1 MSEPGNVVS
10 DTPADRRSSAGACPG
25 DLSRRHIEPQARC
38 HVAACRPLARSWTAR
53 TVIASW
59 PYADIRRADGPAGT
73 LRTMCVSAPLL
84 ARLEIRDPALAA
96 ELERRCP
103 SLDAD
108 LPGAK
113 GVAVIVG
120 WSVAALVSIV
130 LMVLFVVPLA
140 ADRLTPLIPYAV
152 EKRIG
157 EVADKQVKVI
167 FDGKQCENPDG
178 KAAFAQA
185 GRHAAPGRRR
195 RRHGGRRG
203 DFQRDRQRHRACP
216 AARST
221 CSRDLLAKA
230 ENVDELAGVLAHE
243 LGHVKNRDGLRNL
256 IYNGGTS
263 FLIGLLFGDVT
274 GSSAIIFASRELFQ
288 ASHSREAERT
298 ADQTTID
305 VMRKLGRSPKPMGE
319 FLLRVTGKEK
329 GKGLALI
336 SSHPLSEDRLA
347 RMSQQDSF
355 ADRAAAA
362 DGRRVGGPQGDLQVA
377 DEELSRVQFGKP
389 LLFATQARTS
399 GRISGSS
406 AFTSSTDMPGRTRG

>member
-1 MSEPGNVVS
+1 MTEPWNLAS
-10 DTPADRRSSAGACPG
+10 DRSATDGAPPARAPVTYLDGTS
-25 DLSRRHIEPQARC
+25 SRRRDVSLKLAERC
-38 HVAACRPLARSWTAR
+38 EVLDGEERVAA
-53 TVIASW
+53 W

-73 LRTMCVSAPLL
+73 LRVMCISAPLL
-84 ARLEIRDPALAA
+84 ARLEIRDAGLAA

-113 GVAVIVG
+113 GVAVIVA
-120 WSVAALVSIV
+120 WSAAALVSII

-167 FDGKQCENPDG
+167 FDGKQCENPAG
-178 KAAFAQA
+178 KAAFQKLVDTL
-185 GRHAAPGRRR
+185 RHAGDVDATADAAVISNEIANAIALPG
-195 RRHGGRRG
+195 GKIYVFEG
-203 DFQRDRQRHRACP
+203 
-216 AARST
+216 
-221 CSRDLLAKA
+221 LLAKA
-230 ENVDELAGVLAHE
+230 ENVDELAGVIAHE

-288 ASHSREAERT
+288 ASHSREAERS
-298 ADQTTID
+298 ADRTTID

-347 RMSQQDSF
+347 RMSEQD
-355 ADRAAAA
+355 ATPTA
-362 DGRRVGGPQGDLQVA
+362 P
-377 DEELSRVQFGKP
+377 P
-389 LLFATQARTS
+389 LLTAEEWASLKAICKAPSKT
-399 GRISGSS
+399 
-406 AFTSSTDMPGRTRG
+406 

>member
-1 MSEPGNVVS
+1 LSEPGNIVS
-10 DTPADRRSSAGACPG
+10 DAPAIDGAAPARAPVTYLDGTSSRRRDVSLKLADRCDILDGE
-25 DLSRRHIEPQARC
+25 D
-38 HVAACRPLARSWTAR
+38 
-53 TVIASW
+53 VIASW

-96 ELERRCP
+96 EFERRCP

-167 FDGKQCENPDG
+167 FDGKQCENPAG
-178 KAAFAQA
+178 MAAFRKLVDMLRQA
-185 GRHAAPGRRR
+185 GDVDATADAAVISNEIANAIALPG
-195 RRHGGRRG
+195 GKIYVFEG
-203 DFQRDRQRHRACP
+203 
-216 AARST
+216 
-221 CSRDLLAKA
+221 LLAKA

-347 RMSQQDSF
+347 RMSQQDSQPT
-355 ADRAAAA
+355 A
-362 DGRRVGGPQGDLQVA
+362 P
-377 DEELSRVQFGKP
+377 P
-389 LLFATQARTS
+389 LLTAAEWAALKAICKS
-399 GRISGSS
+399 PSKS
-406 AFTSSTDMPGRTRG
+406 

>member
-1 MSEPGNVVS
+1 LSETENF
-10 DTPADRRSSAGACPG
+10 TPAGAASDAIAPG
-25 DLSRRHIEPQARC
+25 RAPVTYLDGTSSRRRNVELK
-38 HVAACRPLARSWTAR
+38 LADLCEILEGAE
-53 TVIASW
+53 VLASW
-59 PYADIRRADGPAGT
+59 PYADMRRADGPAGT
-73 LRTMCVSAPLL
+73 LRVMCVSAPLL
-84 ARLEIRDPALAA
+84 ARLEIRDPALAG

-103 SLDAD
+103 TLDAD

-120 WSVAALVSIV
+120 WSAAALVSIV
-130 LMVLFVVPLA
+130 LMVLFVVPLV
-140 ADRLTPLIPYAV
+140 ADRLTPLIPYAL

-167 FDGKQCENPDG
+167 FDGKACENPDG
-178 KAAFAQA
+178 KAAFAKLIDTL
-185 GRHAAPGRRR
+185 RHAGEVDATPDAAVISNDIANAIALPG
-195 RRHGGRRG
+195 GKIYVFEG
-203 DFQRDRQRHRACP
+203 
-216 AARST
+216 
-221 CSRDLLAKA
+221 LLTKA

-274 GSSAIIFASRELFQ
+274 GSSAIIFASREMFQ
-288 ASHSREAERT
+288 ASHSREAERS
-298 ADQTTID
+298 ADQMTID

-347 RMSQQDSF
+347 RMSQQDAPPS
-355 ADRAAAA
+355 APSLLTAQEWAALKAICKTPA
-362 DGRRVGGPQGDLQVA
+362 K
-377 DEELSRVQFGKP
+377 S
-389 LLFATQARTS
+389 
-399 GRISGSS
+399 
-406 AFTSSTDMPGRTRG
+406 

>member
-1 MSEPGNVVS
+1 MSERDDS
-10 DTPADRRSSAGACPG
+10 TQAGAAPEAAAPARAPVTFLDG
-25 DLSRRHIEPQARC
+25 TSSRRRNVELRLSTACEILDEKGV
-38 HVAACRPLARSWTAR
+38 VAT
-53 TVIASW
+53 W
-59 PYADIRRADGPAGT
+59 PYADLRRADGPVGT
-73 LRTMCVSAPLL
+73 ARLMCVSAPLL
-84 ARLEIRDPALAA
+84 ARLEIRDASLAA

-103 SLDAD
+103 ALDAD

-113 GVAVIVG
+113 GTAVIVA
-120 WSVAALVSIV
+120 WSAAALISIV
-130 LMVLFVVPLA
+130 LMVLYVVPLA

-178 KAAFAQA
+178 KAAFTKLVDTLRQA
-185 GRHAAPGRRR
+185 GDLDATADAAVISNEIANAIALPG
-195 RRHGGRRG
+195 GKIYVFEG
-203 DFQRDRQRHRACP
+203 
-216 AARST
+216 
-221 CSRDLLAKA
+221 LLTKA

-288 ASHSREAERT
+288 ASHSRDAERT
-298 ADQTTID
+298 ADAMTID
-305 VMRKLGRSPKPMGE
+305 IMRKLGRSPKPMGE

-329 GKGLALI
+329 GKGLAMI

-347 RMSQQDSF
+347 RMSQQDAPPS
-355 ADRAAAA
+355 A
-362 DGRRVGGPQGDLQVA
+362 P
-377 DEELSRVQFGKP
+377 P
-389 LLFATQARTS
+389 LLTAEEWAALKA
-399 GRISGSS
+399 ICK
-406 AFTSSTDMPGRTRG
+406 APGKV

>member
-1 MSEPGNVVS
+1 LSEPGNVVS
-10 DTPADRRSSAGACPG
+10 DALAIDGTPPVRAPVTYLDGTSSRRRDASLRLADRCEILDGEE
-25 DLSRRHIEPQARC
+25 L
-38 HVAACRPLARSWTAR
+38 
-53 TVIASW
+53 IASW
-59 PYADIRRADGPAGT
+59 PYADIRRADGPTGT
-73 LRTMCVSAPLL
+73 LRAMCVSAPLL

-96 ELERRCP
+96 DLERRCP

-167 FDGKQCENPDG
+167 FDGKQCENPAG
-178 KAAFAQA
+178 VAAFRKLVDTLRQA
-185 GRHAAPGRRR
+185 GDVDATADAAVIANEIANAIALPG
-195 RRHGGRRG
+195 GKIYVFEG
-203 DFQRDRQRHRACP
+203 
-216 AARST
+216 
-221 CSRDLLAKA
+221 LLAKA

-305 VMRKLGRSPKPMGE
+305 IMRKLGRSPKPMGE

-347 RMSQQDSF
+347 RMSQQDQ
-355 ADRAAAA
+355 APTA
-362 DGRRVGGPQGDLQVA
+362 P
-377 DEELSRVQFGKP
+377 P
-389 LLFATQARTS
+389 LLTAGEWAALKAICKS
-399 GRISGSS
+399 PSKS
-406 AFTSSTDMPGRTRG
+406 

>member
-1 MSEPGNVVS
+1 LSEPGNVVS
-10 DTPADRRSSAGACPG
+10 DALAIDETPPVRAPVTYLDGASSRRRDVSLRLADRCEILDGEE
-25 DLSRRHIEPQARC
+25 L
-38 HVAACRPLARSWTAR
+38 
-53 TVIASW
+53 IASW

-73 LRTMCVSAPLL
+73 LRVMCVSAPLL

-167 FDGKQCENPDG
+167 FDGKQCENPAG
-178 KAAFAQA
+178 VAAFRKLVDTLRQA
-185 GRHAAPGRRR
+185 GDVDATADAAVIANEIANAIALPG
-195 RRHGGRRG
+195 GKIYVFEG
-203 DFQRDRQRHRACP
+203 
-216 AARST
+216 
-221 CSRDLLAKA
+221 LLAKA

-305 VMRKLGRSPKPMGE
+305 IMRKLGRSPKPMGE

-347 RMSQQDSF
+347 RMSQQDQ
-355 ADRAAAA
+355 APTA
-362 DGRRVGGPQGDLQVA
+362 P
-377 DEELSRVQFGKP
+377 P
-389 LLFATQARTS
+389 LLTAGEWAALKAICKS
-399 GRISGSS
+399 PSKS
-406 AFTSSTDMPGRTRG
+406 

>member
-1 MSEPGNVVS
+1 LSEPGNVVS
-10 DTPADRRSSAGACPG
+10 DALAIDGTAPARAPVTYLDGTSSRRRDVSLRLADRCEILDGEE
-25 DLSRRHIEPQARC
+25 L
-38 HVAACRPLARSWTAR
+38 
-53 TVIASW
+53 IASW

-73 LRTMCVSAPLL
+73 LRAMCVSAPLL

-167 FDGKQCENPDG
+167 FDGKQCENPAG
-178 KAAFAQA
+178 VAAFRKLVDTLRQA
-185 GRHAAPGRRR
+185 GDVDATADATVIANEIANAIALPG
-195 RRHGGRRG
+195 GKIYVFEG
-203 DFQRDRQRHRACP
+203 
-216 AARST
+216 
-221 CSRDLLAKA
+221 LLAKA

-305 VMRKLGRSPKPMGE
+305 IMRKLGRSPKPMGE

-347 RMSQQDSF
+347 RMSQQDQ
-355 ADRAAAA
+355 APTA
-362 DGRRVGGPQGDLQVA
+362 P
-377 DEELSRVQFGKP
+377 P
-389 LLFATQARTS
+389 LLTAGEWAALKAICKS
-399 GRISGSS
+399 PSKS
-406 AFTSSTDMPGRTRG
+406 

>member
-1 MSEPGNVVS
+1 
-10 DTPADRRSSAGACPG
+10 
-25 DLSRRHIEPQARC
+25 
-38 HVAACRPLARSWTAR
+38 
-53 TVIASW
+53 
-59 PYADIRRADGPAGT
+59 
-73 LRTMCVSAPLL
+73 
-84 ARLEIRDPALAA
+84 
-96 ELERRCP
+96 
-103 SLDAD
+103 
-108 LPGAK
+108 
-113 GVAVIVG
+113 VIVG

-167 FDGKQCENPDG
+167 FDGKQCENPAG
-178 KAAFAQA
+178 VAAFRKLVDTLRQA
-185 GRHAAPGRRR
+185 GDVDATADAAVIANEIANAIALPG
-195 RRHGGRRG
+195 GKIYVFEG
-203 DFQRDRQRHRACP
+203 
-216 AARST
+216 
-221 CSRDLLAKA
+221 LLAKA

-305 VMRKLGRSPKPMGE
+305 IMRKLGRSPKPMGE

-347 RMSQQDSF
+347 RMSQQDQ
-355 ADRAAAA
+355 APTA
-362 DGRRVGGPQGDLQVA
+362 P
-377 DEELSRVQFGKP
+377 P
-389 LLFATQARTS
+389 LLTAGEWAALKAICKS
-399 GRISGSS
+399 PSKS
-406 AFTSSTDMPGRTRG
+406 